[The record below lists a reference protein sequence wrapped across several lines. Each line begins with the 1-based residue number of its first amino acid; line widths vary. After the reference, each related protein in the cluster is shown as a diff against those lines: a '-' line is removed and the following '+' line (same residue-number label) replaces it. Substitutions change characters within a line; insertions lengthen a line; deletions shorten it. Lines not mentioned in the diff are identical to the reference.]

1 MSVYLSVAPP
11 DGFSRWGDAEWERWL
26 RAHPW
31 EGAELLCSRADWAV
45 FLDQLRRHCP
55 EGKRALEALLEQLIH
70 ERPLS
75 SQEAEDLGKALQAA
89 RREMGSL
96 PAEAT
101 KEDRAQFA
109 SPEDLDAKIAAARQ
123 RTGKEPTMADVWAP
137 VLDRIGQV
145 LSNALRQKRGIY
157 FGNV

>member
-11 DGFSRWGDAEWERWL
+11 DGFTRWGDAEWERWL

-31 EGAELLCSRADWAV
+31 ESAELLCSRADWAV
-45 FLDQLRRHCP
+45 FLYQLRRHCP
-55 EGKRALEALLEQLIH
+55 EGRKALEALLEQLIH

-89 RREMGSL
+89 RREMESL

-101 KEDRAQFA
+101 KEDRDQFA
-109 SPEDLDAKIAAARQ
+109 SPADLDAKIAAARQ
-123 RTGKEPTMADVWAP
+123 RTGKEPTLADVWAP
-137 VLDRIGQV
+137 VLDRVEQV
-145 LSNALRQKRGIY
+145 LANALRERRGIY